1 MAAATALATY
11 AAHETAVQLV
21 FMALLF
27 CWMCWKRESL
37 SLVTGIF
44 LFACA
49 VYLVQD
55 LRSQDSFDYS
65 QAYSGNL
72 TFRAGAVI
80 DGDSLRGF
88 ASLADGTV
96 VYARYRVSSEE
107 EKDLMES
114 LVDQS
119 IFQVS
124 GVFEAPSPP
133 SHRYSFQMA
142 DYLKHNGAASIL
154 AVQSIDGV
162 KANNTWVNRLLGR
175 RDALKNHIRE
185 HFPESLATEA
195 EALLIGERENMDPE
209 DQRVHQTLGISHL
222 FAISGLHVGIA
233 SGLLY
238 VIFIRLHVRKE
249 TAILL
254 LLIVLPLYAVIAG
267 GAPSVWRAVSM
278 VSVVLAGRLLGFK
291 FPIASIMLTSMIVFM
306 LWNPYAIYKIGFQLS
321 YGATFGIIY
330 SLKFLA
336 GVQSSVKK
344 GLVITFISQ
353 MTLYPLMLF
362 HFYELS
368 LSAFLVNSLFV
379 PLFTLLI
386 LPANFLLLFLT
397 ALFQPAA
404 DFVFYF
410 YEPLRGG
417 VDRFMVWL
425 AGLPFQLWNPGKPEL
440 FTVVLLTASVYL
452 FYCAAERKF
461 HLRQLLIILVPAMLF
476 TALPYLDP
484 RLKVTFL
491 DVGQGDSAL
500 IELPYRRAVYLID
513 SGGVL
518 RFDTEAF
525 KEKKRPYEIGR
536 QVVAPYLKGSGI
548 SSIDT
553 FIISH
558 PDADHAEGAEEIFR
572 LFSIDELHLTPGSA
586 SNALMVHLAP
596 DTAEARVVFP
606 GAGSNWSIGETQFT
620 YLSPSDAEYEGNNDS
635 LVLLMKTG
643 DYRVL
648 FTGDLEAEGEK
659 ELLAPYGNELAG
671 LTVLKVGHHGSKTSS
686 SAEFLT
692 ALQPGLSIFSTGADN
707 RYGHPSPEVVER
719 FDEMGFDTLNTAEN
733 GTIRLLYDK
742 GKLELETM
750 R

>member
-1 MAAATALATY
+1 M
-11 AAHETAVQLV
+11 
-21 FMALLF
+21 
-27 CWMCWKRESL
+27 
-37 SLVTGIF
+37 SLVIGIF

-49 VYLVQD
+49 VFLIQD
-55 LRSQDSFDYS
+55 FRSQDDFDYS
-65 QAYSGNL
+65 QPYSGNL

-96 VYARYRVSSEE
+96 VYARYRVNSED
-107 EKDLMES
+107 EKLTMES

-119 IFQVS
+119 VFQVS
-124 GVFEAPSPP
+124 GIFEAPSPP
-133 SHRYSFQMA
+133 SHRYAFDMA
-142 DYLKHNGAASIL
+142 DYLKQNGAASLL
-154 AVQSIDGV
+154 AVQSIHTA
-162 KANNTWVNRLLGR
+162 KANDTWTNRLLGR
-175 RDALKNHIRE
+175 RDAVKHHIRD
-185 HFPESLATEA
+185 HFPESLAAEA

-238 VIFIRLHVRKE
+238 VILIRLHVRKE
-249 TAILL
+249 TAIII

-278 VSVVLAGRLLGFK
+278 VSVVLAGRLFGFRL
-291 FPIASIMLTSMIVFM
+291 PIAIIMLTSMIAFM
-306 LWNPYAIYKIGFQLS
+306 LWNPYAMYKIGFQLS

-330 SLKFLA
+330 SLKFL
-336 GVQSSVKK
+336 GDIQSSVKT
-344 GLVITFISQ
+344 GFIITFISQ
-353 MTLYPLMLF
+353 MTLYPLLLF

-368 LSAFLVNSLFV
+368 LSAFVVNSLFV

-386 LPANFLLLFLT
+386 LPANFLLLLLT

-404 DFVFYF
+404 DLVFYF
-410 YEPLRGG
+410 YKPLREGI
-417 VDRFMVWL
+417 DQFMVWL
-425 AGLPFQLWNPGKPEL
+425 AGLPYQLWNPGKPE
-440 FTVVLLTASVYL
+440 FFMVVLLTASVYL

-461 HLRQLLIILVPAMLF
+461 RVRQLLIILVPAILF
-476 TALPYLDP
+476 TAWPYLDP

-500 IELPYRRAVYLID
+500 IELPHRRAVYLID

-548 SSIDT
+548 STIDT

-558 PDADHAEGAEEIFR
+558 PDADHAEGAEEIFG
-572 LFSIDELHLTPGSA
+572 LFAVDELHLTPGSA
-586 SNALMVHLAP
+586 SNALMIDLAP
-596 DTAEARVVFP
+596 DAAEAQVVFP
-606 GAGSNWSIGETQFT
+606 GGGSNWTVGETQFA
-620 YLSPSDAEYEGNNDS
+620 YLSPVDGEYEGNNDS

-648 FTGDLEAEGEK
+648 FTGDLEADGEK
-659 ELLAPYGNELAG
+659 ELLASYGRELSG

-686 SAEFLT
+686 SEEFLA
-692 ALQPGLSIFSTGADN
+692 ALKPGLSIFSTGADN
-707 RYGHPSPEVVER
+707 RYGHPSTEVVER
-719 FDEMGFDTLNTAEN
+719 FAEMKLKTLNTAEN
-733 GTIRLLYDK
+733 GTIRLLYDD
-742 GKLELETM
+742 GELELETM

>member
-1 MAAATALATY
+1 MPLIIS
-11 AAHETAVQLV
+11 V
-21 FMALLF
+21 LLF
-27 CWMCWKRESL
+27 
-37 SLVTGIF
+37 G
-44 LFACA
+44 CA
-49 VYLVQD
+49 VYLLQD

-65 QAYSGNL
+65 QPYSGEL

-96 VYARYRVSSEE
+96 VYARYRMSSEE
-107 EKDLMES
+107 EKLLIES

-119 IFQVS
+119 VFSVS
-124 GVFEAPSPP
+124 GIFEEPSPP
-133 SHRYSFQMA
+133 SHRYAFNMA
-142 DYLKHNGAASIL
+142 AYLKHNGAASLL
-154 AVQSIDGV
+154 AIQSLDGA
-162 KANNTWVNRLLGR
+162 KANNTWVNRLLSR
-175 RDALKNHIRE
+175 RDTLKHHIRE
-185 HFPESLATEA
+185 HFPASLAAEA

-233 SGLLY
+233 SALLY
-238 VIFIRLHVRKE
+238 VILIRLHVRKE
-249 TAILL
+249 TAIIVLL
-254 LLIVLPLYAVIAG
+254 VVLPLYAILAG

-278 VSVVLAGRLLGFK
+278 VSAVLVGRLFNFRLS
-291 FPIASIMLTSMIVFM
+291 IATIMLTSMVLFI
-306 LWNPYAIYKIGFQLS
+306 LWNPYAMYKIGFQLS

-330 SLKFLA
+330 SVKFL
-336 GVQSSVKK
+336 GGMQSSVKT
-344 GLVITFISQ
+344 GFVITFISQ
-353 MTLYPLMLF
+353 MTLYPMLLF

-368 LSAFLVNSLFV
+368 LSAFVVNSLFV

-410 YEPLRGG
+410 YEPLRGEI
-417 VDRFMVWL
+417 DRLMVWL
-425 AGLPFQLWNPGKPEL
+425 AGLPYQLWNPGKPESGM
-440 FTVVLLTASVYL
+440 VVMLTASVYL

-461 HLRQLLIILVPAMLF
+461 RVRQLLIILVPAMVF
-476 TALPYLDP
+476 TLLPYLDP

-500 IELPYRRAVYLID
+500 IELPHRKAVYLVD
-513 SGGVL
+513 TGGVL

-525 KEKKRPYEIGR
+525 KEKKRPFEIGR
-536 QVVAPYLKGSGI
+536 QIVAPYLKGSGI

-572 LFSIDELHLTPGSA
+572 LFSVDELHLTPGSA
-586 SNALMVHLAP
+586 SNGLMVDLASYA
-596 DTAEARVVFP
+596 AEAAVVFP
-606 GAGSNWSIGETQFT
+606 GAGSNWTVGQTQFT
-620 YLSPSDAEYEGNNDS
+620 YLSPKDAEYEGNNDS

-643 DYRVL
+643 DYSVL
-648 FTGDLEAEGEK
+648 FTGDLEAQGEK
-659 ELLAPYGNELAG
+659 DLLGPYGRELAE

-686 SAEFLT
+686 SEEFLA
-692 ALQPGLSIFSTGADN
+692 ALKPALSIFSTGADN

-719 FDEMGFDTLNTAEN
+719 FTDLDLDTLNTAEN
-733 GTIRLLYDK
+733 GSIRLLYKK
-742 GKLELETM
+742 GELELETM
-750 R
+750 RP

>member
-1 MAAATALATY
+1 MYWKKESPALIV
-11 AAHETAVQLV
+11 AVVV
-21 FMALLF
+21 F
-27 CWMCWKRESL
+27 
-37 SLVTGIF
+37 G
-44 LFACA
+44 CA

-55 LRSQDSFDYS
+55 FRSQDNYDYS
-65 QAYSGNL
+65 QPYSGEL

-88 ASLADGTV
+88 AALADETV
-96 VYARYRVSSEE
+96 VYARYRVSSEK
-107 EKDLMES
+107 EKLQMEKLMDQ
-114 LVDQS
+114 LV
-119 IFQVS
+119 FQVS

-133 SHRYSFQMA
+133 SHRYSFNMA
-142 DYLKHNGAASIL
+142 DYLKHNGAASLL
-154 AVQSIDGV
+154 AVQSIDGAE
-162 KANNTWVNRLLGR
+162 ANDTWTNRLLGR
-175 RDALKNHIRE
+175 RDALKHHIRE
-185 HFPESLATEA
+185 HFPESLVAEA

-238 VIFIRLHVRKE
+238 VILIRLHVRKE
-249 TAILL
+249 TAIII

-267 GAPSVWRAVSM
+267 GAPSVWRAASM
-278 VSVVLAGRLLGFK
+278 VSVVLAGKLFGFRL
-291 FPIASIMLTSMIVFM
+291 PIASIMLTSMVVFM
-306 LWNPYAIYKIGFQLS
+306 LWNPYAMYKIGFQLS

-330 SLKFLA
+330 SLKFL
-336 GVQSSVKK
+336 GGIQSSVKT
-344 GLVITFISQ
+344 GFAITFISQ
-353 MTLYPLMLF
+353 VTLYPLLLF

-386 LPANFLLLFLT
+386 LPANFLLLLLT
-397 ALFQPAA
+397 AVFQPAA

-417 VDRFMVWL
+417 IDRFMRWL
-425 AGLPFQLWNPGKPEL
+425 AGLPYQLWNPGKPG
-440 FTVVLLTASVYL
+440 FVMVFILTASVYL
-452 FYCAAERKF
+452 FYCVAERKF
-461 HLRQLLIILVPAMLF
+461 RFWQLLILLMPALLF

-500 IELPYRRAVYLID
+500 IELPHRKAIYLID

-536 QVVAPYLKGSGI
+536 QVVAPYLKGNGI
-548 SSIDT
+548 SSIDA

-572 LFSIDELHLTPGSA
+572 LFPVDELHLTPGSA
-586 SNALMVHLAP
+586 SNALMVELAP
-596 DTAEARVVFP
+596 DAAEARVVFP
-606 GAGSNWSIGETQFT
+606 GAGSNWTVGETQFA
-620 YLSPSDAEYEGNNDS
+620 YLSPTDAEYEGNNDS

-648 FTGDLEAEGEK
+648 FTGDLEAGGER
-659 ELLAPYGNELAG
+659 ELLAPYGSELAG

-686 SAEFLT
+686 SEEFLAVLKPT
-692 ALQPGLSIFSTGADN
+692 LSIFSTGADN

-719 FDEMGFDTLNTAEN
+719 FNEMRLDTLNTAEN
-733 GTIRLLYDK
+733 GTIRLLYEK
-742 GKLELETM
+742 GELELETM

>member
-1 MAAATALATY
+1 MAWKK
-11 AAHETAVQLV
+11 ET
-21 FMALLF
+21 
-27 CWMCWKRESL
+27 L
-37 SLVTGIF
+37 SVILSIL
-44 LFACA
+44 LFACT

-55 LRSQDSFDYS
+55 IRSQDTFG
-65 QAYSGNL
+65 YSGRYSGEL
-72 TFRAGAVI
+72 TFKPGAVI

-88 ASLADGTV
+88 ALIREDTV
-96 VYARYRVSSEE
+96 VYARYRVDSEE
-107 EKDLMES
+107 EKHLMEK
-114 LVDQS
+114 LVDGS
-119 IFQVS
+119 VFQVS
-124 GVFEAPSPP
+124 GVFEAASAP
-133 SHRYSFQMA
+133 SHRYSFNMA
-142 DYLKHNGAASIL
+142 DYLKHNGAASLLTI
-154 AVQSIDGV
+154 QSMDG
-162 KANNTWVNRLLGR
+162 ARTNATWANRLLGR
-175 RDALKNHIRE
+175 RDALKNHIRA
-185 HFPESLATEA
+185 HFPESLAAEA
-195 EALLIGERENMDPE
+195 EALLIGERENMDPD

-238 VIFIRLHVRKE
+238 VILVRLHVRKE
-249 TAILL
+249 TAFLI

-267 GAPSVWRAVSM
+267 SAPSVWRAVSM
-278 VSVVLAGRLLGFK
+278 VSVVLAGKLLGFK
-291 FPIASIMLTSMIVFM
+291 IPIASIMLTSMVLFL
-306 LWNPYAIYKIGFQLS
+306 LWNPYALYKIGFQLS

-330 SLKFLA
+330 SLKFL
-336 GVQSSVKK
+336 GGIQSSLKT
-344 GLVITFISQ
+344 GFVITFISQ
-353 MTLYPLMLF
+353 MTLYPLLLF

-368 LSAFLVNSLFV
+368 LSAFVVNSLFV

-397 ALFQPAA
+397 SVFQPAA

-410 YEPLRGG
+410 YEPLRSE

-425 AGLPFQLWNPGKPEL
+425 ADLPYQLWNPGKPGV
-440 FTVVLLTASVYL
+440 FTVFLLMGSVYL
-452 FYCAAERKF
+452 FYCTAERKF
-461 HLRQLLIILVPAMLF
+461 RFRQLLILLVPALLF

-500 IELPYRRAVYLID
+500 VELPYRQAVYLID
-513 SGGVL
+513 SGGLL

-536 QVVAPYLKGSGI
+536 QVVAPYLKGNGI

-572 LFSIDELHLTPGSA
+572 LFPVDELHLTPGSA
-586 SNALMVHLAP
+586 SNALMVQLAP
-596 DTAEARVVFP
+596 DTAEAKVVFP
-606 GAGSNWSIGETQFT
+606 GAGSNWTVGETQFT
-620 YLSPSDAEYEGNNDS
+620 YLSPKDAEYEGNNDS

-648 FTGDLEAEGEK
+648 FTGDLEAGGEK
-659 ELLAPYGNELAG
+659 DLLESYGNELAG

-686 SAEFLT
+686 SEEFLA
-692 ALQPGLSIFSTGADN
+692 ALKPALSIFSTGADN

-719 FDEMGFDTLNTAEN
+719 FTELKLDTLNTAEN
-733 GTIRLLYDK
+733 GTIRLLYEN
-742 GKLELETM
+742 GELELETM

>member
-1 MAAATALATY
+1 MATATALATY

-27 CWMCWKRESL
+27 CWMAWKRESIW
-37 SLVTGIF
+37 LVFGIL

-55 LRSQDSFDYS
+55 VRSQDHFDYS
-65 QAYSGNL
+65 QPYSGQL
-72 TFRAGAVI
+72 TFQAGAVI

-88 ASLADGTV
+88 ADLADGTI
-96 VYARYRVSSEE
+96 VYARYRVSSHE
-107 EKDLMES
+107 EKMLMEN
-114 LVDQS
+114 LMDQS

-133 SHRYSFQMA
+133 SHRYAFDMA
-142 DYLKHNGAASIL
+142 NYLKHNGAASL
-154 AVQSIDGV
+154 LSVQAIDGA
-162 KANNTWVNRLLGR
+162 KANDTWTNRLLDR
-175 RDALKNHIRE
+175 RDAVKHHIRE
-185 HFPESLATEA
+185 HFPESLAAEA

-238 VIFIRLHVRKE
+238 VILIRLHVRKE
-249 TAILL
+249 TAIIV

-278 VSVVLAGRLLGFK
+278 VSVVLAGKLFGFK
-291 FPIASIMLTSMIVFM
+291 LPIATIMLTSMIVFM
-306 LWNPYAIYKIGFQLS
+306 LWNPYAMYKIGFQLS

-336 GVQSSVKK
+336 GIQSSVKM
-344 GLVITFISQ
+344 GFVITFISQ
-353 MTLYPLMLF
+353 MTLYPLLLF
-362 HFYELS
+362 HFYEVS
-368 LSAFLVNSLFV
+368 LSAFVVNSLFV

-404 DFVFYF
+404 DLIFYF
-410 YEPLRGG
+410 YEPIRGG
-417 VDRFMVWL
+417 IDRFMIWL
-425 AGLPFQLWNPGKPEL
+425 AGLPYQLWNPGKPNFL
-440 FTVVLLTASVYL
+440 MVALLTTSVYL
-452 FYCAAERKF
+452 FYCAAEQKF
-461 HLRQLLIILVPAMLF
+461 RIRQLLIILVPAIVF
-476 TALPYLDP
+476 TIVPYLDP

-500 IELPYRRAVYLID
+500 IELPYREAVYLID

-518 RFDTEAF
+518 RFDVEDF
-525 KEKKRPYEIGR
+525 KEKRQPYEVGR

-572 LFSIDELHLTPGSA
+572 LFTIDELHLTPGSA
-586 SNALMVHLAP
+586 SNALMVDLAA
-596 DTAEARVVFP
+596 DTAEAQVVFP
-606 GAGSNWSIGETQFT
+606 GAGSKWEIGETQFS

-648 FTGDLEAEGEK
+648 FTGDLEAAGEK
-659 ELLAPYGNELAG
+659 ELLAPYGNQLAG

-686 SAEFLT
+686 SEEFLA
-692 ALQPGLSIFSTGADN
+692 ALKPRLSIFSTGADN
-707 RYGHPSPEVVER
+707 RYGHPSAEVVER
-719 FDEMGFDTLNTAEN
+719 FDKLQLNTFNTAEN
-733 GTIRLLYDK
+733 GTIRLLYEK
-742 GKLELETM
+742 EELKLETM